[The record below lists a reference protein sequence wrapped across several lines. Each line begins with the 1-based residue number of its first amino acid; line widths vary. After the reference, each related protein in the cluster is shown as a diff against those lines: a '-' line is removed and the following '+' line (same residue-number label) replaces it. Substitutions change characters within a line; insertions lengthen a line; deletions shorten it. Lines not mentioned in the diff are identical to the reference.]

1 MCNYL
6 DIQQH
11 LNFIIF
17 FFFQGMSG
25 DTLFSLHEPLGHS
38 GKVPVEHLDYDFIE
52 KCKDVKYLE
61 KILQVL
67 Q

>member
-1 MCNYL
+1 
-6 DIQQH
+6 
-11 LNFIIF
+11 
-17 FFFQGMSG
+17 MSG
-25 DTLFSLHEPLGHS
+25 DTLFSLHESSGHS

>member
-1 MCNYL
+1 MN
-6 DIQQH
+6 
-11 LNFIIF
+11 
-17 FFFQGMSG
+17 G
-25 DTLFSLHEPLGHS
+25 DTLFSLHEPSGHS